1 MFFHGDAEFLLYTER
16 YHFFNRIR
24 IKGIRHLI
32 FYQPPNFPHFYYEM
46 CNLMQVGTKIIPFL
60 FYLNAYEICIIYKNK
75 IFMNQCLFYFYDCV
89 ICRKFFIQNFLF
101 QEANMNKK
109 IGNVS
114 NMTVTVLY
122 TRYDVHQLAAIV
134 TTERIGK
141 MIKSDKNV
149 HMMVTGS
156 D

>member
-1 MFFHGDAEFLLYTER
+1 MFFHGDAQFLLYTER

-32 FYQPPNFPHFYYEM
+32 FYQPPNFPHFYYEL
-46 CNLMQVGTKIIPFL
+46 CNLMQVGAIFIIIKIL
-60 FYLNAYEICIIYKNK
+60 HEICIIYENK
-75 IFMNQCLFYFYDCV
+75 VFTNRCFFLFLWLFVCV
-89 ICRKFFIQNFLF
+89 PENFLLIF
-101 QEANMNKK
+101 FLLQEANMNKK
-109 IGNVS
+109 VGNMS

-141 MIKSDKNV
+141 MIKSDRNV